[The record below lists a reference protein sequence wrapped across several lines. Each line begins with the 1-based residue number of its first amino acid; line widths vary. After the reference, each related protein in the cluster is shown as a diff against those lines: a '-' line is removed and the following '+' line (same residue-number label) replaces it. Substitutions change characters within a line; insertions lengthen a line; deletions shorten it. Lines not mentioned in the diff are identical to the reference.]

1 MTYLC
6 TVLLKYNTPQSI
18 FPLMNRSLILPVA
31 ILFGLLFHQWCNT
44 LVLIVPY
51 LIFTILLLNF
61 TAVEIKKL
69 KLLRMTGMNISLL
82 LFQMLASLGGYLI
95 AKGVGGDEIVAEGV
109 LIAVL
114 CPVAASSVVISCILG
129 ANRETVTA
137 HVILGNL
144 MVAVVAPIYF
154 SFIGV
159 QQSMPFFESFWLI
172 LKRVSPIIAFPFFL
186 AFALQLW
193 IPKANAFISKY
204 KSWSLHFWAL
214 ALAITLGQTINF
226 IFLHGK
232 DNLKSI
238 IILGI
243 ISIFICAIQFG
254 LGKLIGRKYGDIVA
268 GGQMLGQKNSALGIW
283 MANIY
288 LNPLASVSIALYS
301 IWQNLFNSWQ
311 MYMHE
316 KKK

>member
-1 MTYLC
+1 M
-6 TVLLKYNTPQSI
+6 K
-18 FPLMNRSLILPVA
+18 RSLILPIA
-31 ILFGLLFHQWCNT
+31 IIFGLLFHQWCNT

-51 LIFTILLLNF
+51 LIFSILLLNF
-61 TAVEIKKL
+61 TAVDIRKL
-69 KLLRMTGMNISLL
+69 RLLKMTGMNISLL
-82 LFQMLASLGGYLI
+82 LFQIIVSLGGYLL
-95 AKGVGGDEIVAEGV
+95 ARAFGSDEIVAEGI

-114 CPVAASSVVISCILG
+114 CPVAASSVVISCLLG

-144 MVAVVAPIYF
+144 MVAIVAPIYF
-154 SFIGV
+154 SFIGI
-159 QQSMPFFESFWLI
+159 QQEMPFFESFWLI

-186 AFALQLW
+186 ALGCQIW
-193 IPKANAFISKY
+193 IPKANAFISRY
-204 KSWSLHFWAL
+204 KAWSLHLWAL

-232 DNLKSI
+232 ANLRSI
-238 IILGI
+238 IILGV

-254 LGKLIGRKYGDIVA
+254 LGKLIGKKYGDIVA

-288 LNPLASVSIALYS
+288 LSPLASVSIALYS

-311 MYMHE
+311 MYVHE
-316 KKK
+316 KKAKHNAR

>member
-1 MTYLC
+1 
-6 TVLLKYNTPQSI
+6 
-18 FPLMNRSLILPVA
+18 MNRSLILPIS
-31 ILFGLLFHQWCNT
+31 ILFGLIFHRWCDT

-61 TAVEIKKL
+61 TAVNIRQL
-69 KLLRMTGMNISLL
+69 RLLRMTGMNISLL
-82 LFQMLASLGGYLI
+82 LFQIIASLGGFFL
-95 AKGVGGDEIVAEGV
+95 AKALGGDEIIAEGV
-109 LIAVL
+109 LIAIL
-114 CPVAASSVVISCILG
+114 CPVAASSVVISCLLG

-144 MVAVVAPIYF
+144 MVAVAAPIYF
-154 SFIGV
+154 SFIGI
-159 QQSMPFFESFWLI
+159 QQEMPFLDSFWLI
-172 LKRVSPIIAFPFFL
+172 LKRISPIIAFPFFL
-186 AFALQLW
+186 ALALQIW
-193 IPKANAFISKY
+193 IPSLNGFIARYKA
-204 KSWSLHFWAL
+204 WSLHFWAA

-226 IFLHGK
+226 IFVHGEK
-232 DNLKSI
+232 NVSSI

-254 LGKLIGRKYGDIVA
+254 VGKLIGKRYGDIIA

-288 LNPLASVSIALYS
+288 LSPLASVSIALYS

-311 MYMHE
+311 LYMHE
-316 KKK
+316 KGEKAEKSSIPPHSSKE

>member
-1 MTYLC
+1 
-6 TVLLKYNTPQSI
+6 
-18 FPLMNRSLILPVA
+18 MNRSLILPIA
-31 ILFGLLFHQWCNT
+31 IVVGLLFHHWCS
-44 LVLIVPY
+44 VLSTYVPY

-61 TAVEIKKL
+61 TAVDIRKL
-69 KLLRMTGMNISLL
+69 KLMKLTGMNISLL
-82 LFQMLASLGGYLI
+82 LFQIVVSLGCYFLAKGLGGNEIIAQGALI
-95 AKGVGGDEIVAEGV
+95 AI
-109 LIAVL
+109 I

-144 MVAVVAPIYF
+144 MVAIVAPIFF

-159 QQSMPFFESFWLI
+159 QQDMAFFDSFLLI
-172 LKRVSPIIAFPFFL
+172 LKRVSPIIAFPFFI
-186 AFALQLW
+186 AFGLQLW
-193 IPKANAFISKY
+193 FPAGNNLISRFKG
-204 KSWSLHFWAL
+204 WSLYIWSL

-226 IFLHGK
+226 IFLHGAENV
-232 DNLKSI
+232 DSI

-243 ISIFICAIQFG
+243 ISVVICAVQFAV
-254 LGKLIGRKYGDIVA
+254 GKLIGKKYGDIVA
-268 GGQMLGQKNSALGIW
+268 GGQMLGQKNTALGIW

-311 MYMHE
+311 MYRHE
-316 KKK
+316 KKQKK

>member
-1 MTYLC
+1 
-6 TVLLKYNTPQSI
+6 
-18 FPLMNRSLILPVA
+18 MNRSLVLPLA
-31 ILFGLLFHQWCNT
+31 IVFGLLFHTWCST
-44 LVLIVPY
+44 MVVIVPY

-61 TAVEIKKL
+61 TAVNIRQL
-69 KLLRMTGMNISLL
+69 RLLRMTGMNISLL
-82 LFQMLASLGGYLI
+82 LFQILVSLGGYLL
-95 AKGVGGDEIVAEGV
+95 AKIIGADEIIAQGA

-144 MVAVVAPIYF
+144 MVAIVAPVFF

-159 QQSMPFFESFWLI
+159 QQQMPFLDSFWLI
-172 LKRVSPIIAFPFFL
+172 LKRVSPILALPFFIAL
-186 AFALQLW
+186 ALQQW
-193 IPKANAFISKY
+193 WQSANAFFARY
-204 KSWSLHFWAL
+204 KSWSFYFWAV
-214 ALAITLGQTINF
+214 ALAITLGQTIDF
-226 IFLHGK
+226 IFIHGAENLH
-232 DNLKSI
+232 SI
-238 IILGI
+238 MILGI
-243 ISIFICAIQFG
+243 VSVFICAIQFG

-288 LNPLASVSIALYS
+288 LNPLSSVSIALYS

-316 KKK
+316 KKTKK

>member
-1 MTYLC
+1 
-6 TVLLKYNTPQSI
+6 
-18 FPLMNRSLILPVA
+18 MNRSLVLPIA
-31 ILFGLLFHQWCNT
+31 IVFGLLFHTWCST
-44 LVLIVPY
+44 MVVVVPY

-61 TAVEIKKL
+61 TAVNIKQL
-69 KLLRMTGMNISLL
+69 RLLRMTGMNISLL
-82 LFQMLASLGGYLI
+82 LFQILVSLGGYFLAKALGGNEII
-95 AKGVGGDEIVAEGV
+95 AQGV
-109 LIAVL
+109 LIAII

-144 MVAVVAPIYF
+144 MVAIVAPIFF

-159 QQSMPFFESFWLI
+159 QQQMPFLDSFWLI
-172 LKRVSPIIAFPFFL
+172 LKKVSPILALPFFIAL
-186 AFALQLW
+186 ALQMWLPAVNGA
-193 IPKANAFISKY
+193 IARY
-204 KSWSLHFWAL
+204 KSWSFYFWAV

-226 IFLHGK
+226 IHIHGAE
-232 DNLKSI
+232 NIHSI
-238 IILGI
+238 IILGA
-243 ISIFICAIQFG
+243 ISIVICAIQFG
-254 LGKLIGRKYGDIVA
+254 LGKLIGRHYGDIIA

-316 KKK
+316 KHRN

>member
-1 MTYLC
+1 MFGFLC
-6 TVLLKYNTPQSI
+6 
-18 FPLMNRSLILPVA
+18 
-31 ILFGLLFHQWCNT
+31 HQWCTT
-44 LVLIVPY
+44 LVVFVPY

-61 TAVEIKKL
+61 TAVEIRKL
-69 KLLRMTGMNISLL
+69 RLLHMTGMNIALL
-82 LFQMLASLGGYLI
+82 LFQIVVSLGGYLLT
-95 AKGVGGDEIVAEGV
+95 KVLGGDEIIAQGI
-109 LIAVL
+109 LIAII
-114 CPVAASSVVISCILG
+114 CPVAASSVVISCYLG

-144 MVAVVAPIYF
+144 MVAIVAPIFF

-159 QQSMPFFESFWLI
+159 QQQMPFLESFWLI

-186 AFALQLW
+186 ALGLQMW
-193 IPKANAFISKY
+193 IPAANAFINRFKGY
-204 KSWSLHFWAL
+204 SLYIWAL

-226 IFLHGK
+226 IFVHGGE
-232 DNLKSI
+232 NRQSI

-243 ISIFICAIQFG
+243 VSVLICAVQFG
-254 LGKLIGRKYGDIVA
+254 VGKLIGHKYGDTVA

-288 LNPLASVSIALYS
+288 LFPLASVSIALYS

-311 MYMHE
+311 MYMYE
-316 KKK
+316 KKHKK

>member
-1 MTYLC
+1 
-6 TVLLKYNTPQSI
+6 
-18 FPLMNRSLILPVA
+18 MNRSLILPIA
-31 ILFGLLFHQWCNT
+31 IVFGLLFHQWCSI
-44 LVLIVPY
+44 LVAIVPY

-61 TAVEIKKL
+61 TAVNIKKL
-69 KLLRMTGMNISLL
+69 KLMRMTGMNISLL
-82 LFQMLASLGGYLI
+82 LFQIIVSLGAYFLVK
-95 AKGVGGDEIVAEGV
+95 ATVADEIVAQGA
-109 LIAVL
+109 LIAII

-144 MVAVVAPIYF
+144 MVAIVAPIFF

-159 QQSMPFFESFWLI
+159 QQDMPFFESFLLI
-172 LKRVSPIIAFPFFL
+172 LKRVSPIIALPFFIAL
-186 AFALQLW
+186 ALQMWL
-193 IPKANAFISKY
+193 PSANEMISRFKG
-204 KSWSLHFWAL
+204 WSLYLWAL

-226 IFLHGK
+226 IFLHGAE
-232 DNLKSI
+232 NTESI

-243 ISIFICAIQFG
+243 ISIAICAIQFG
-254 LGKLIGRKYGDIVA
+254 IGKLIGRKYGDTVA
-268 GGQMLGQKNSALGIW
+268 GGQMLGQKNTALGIW

-316 KKK
+316 KRQKK

>member
-1 MTYLC
+1 
-6 TVLLKYNTPQSI
+6 
-18 FPLMNRSLILPVA
+18 MNRSLILPLAV
-31 ILFGLLFHQWCNT
+31 LFGFLCHQWCTT
-44 LVLIVPY
+44 LVVFVPY

-61 TAVEIKKL
+61 TAVEIRKL
-69 KLLRMTGMNISLL
+69 RLLHMTGMNIALL
-82 LFQMLASLGGYLI
+82 LFQIVVSLGGYLLT
-95 AKGVGGDEIVAEGV
+95 KVLGGDEIIAQGI
-109 LIAVL
+109 LIAII
-114 CPVAASSVVISCILG
+114 CPVAASSVVISCYLG

-144 MVAVVAPIYF
+144 MVAIVAPIFF

-159 QQSMPFFESFWLI
+159 QQQMPFLESFWLI

-186 AFALQLW
+186 ALGLQMW
-193 IPKANAFISKY
+193 IPAANAFINRFKGY
-204 KSWSLHFWAL
+204 SLYIWAL

-226 IFLHGK
+226 IFVHGGE
-232 DNLKSI
+232 NRQSI

-243 ISIFICAIQFG
+243 VSVLICAVQFG
-254 LGKLIGRKYGDIVA
+254 VGKLIGHKYGDTVA

-288 LNPLASVSIALYS
+288 LFPLASVSIALYS

-311 MYMHE
+311 MYMYE
-316 KKK
+316 KKHKK

>member
-1 MTYLC
+1 
-6 TVLLKYNTPQSI
+6 
-18 FPLMNRSLILPVA
+18 MNRSLILPLAV
-31 ILFGLLFHQWCNT
+31 LFGFLCHQWCTT
-44 LVLIVPY
+44 LVIFVPY

-61 TAVEIKKL
+61 TAVEIRKL
-69 KLLRMTGMNISLL
+69 RLLHMTGMNIALL
-82 LFQMLASLGGYLI
+82 LFQIVVSLGGYLLT
-95 AKGVGGDEIVAEGV
+95 KVLGGDEIIAQGI
-109 LIAVL
+109 LIAII
-114 CPVAASSVVISCILG
+114 CPVAASSVVISCYLG

-144 MVAVVAPIYF
+144 MVAIVAPIFF

-159 QQSMPFFESFWLI
+159 QQQMPFLESFWLI

-186 AFALQLW
+186 ALGLQMW
-193 IPKANAFISKY
+193 IPAANAFINRFKGY
-204 KSWSLHFWAL
+204 SLYIWAL

-226 IFLHGK
+226 IFVHGGE
-232 DNLKSI
+232 NRQSI

-243 ISIFICAIQFG
+243 VSVLICAVQFG
-254 LGKLIGRKYGDIVA
+254 VGKLIGHKYGDTVA

-288 LNPLASVSIALYS
+288 LFPLASVSIALYS

-311 MYMHE
+311 MYMYE
-316 KKK
+316 KKHKK

>member
-1 MTYLC
+1 
-6 TVLLKYNTPQSI
+6 
-18 FPLMNRSLILPVA
+18 MNRSLILPLAV
-31 ILFGLLFHQWCNT
+31 LFGFLCHQWCTT
-44 LVLIVPY
+44 LVVIVPY

-61 TAVEIKKL
+61 TAVEIRKL
-69 KLLRMTGMNISLL
+69 RLLHMTGMNIALL
-82 LFQMLASLGGYLI
+82 LFQIVVSLGGYLLT
-95 AKGVGGDEIVAEGV
+95 KVLGGDEIIAQGI
-109 LIAVL
+109 LIAII
-114 CPVAASSVVISCILG
+114 CPVAASSVVISCYLG

-144 MVAVVAPIYF
+144 MVAIVAPIFF

-159 QQSMPFFESFWLI
+159 QQQMPFLESFWLI

-186 AFALQLW
+186 ALGLQMW
-193 IPKANAFISKY
+193 IPAANAFINRFKGY
-204 KSWSLHFWAL
+204 SLYIWAL

-226 IFLHGK
+226 IFVHGGE
-232 DNLKSI
+232 NRQSI

-243 ISIFICAIQFG
+243 VSVLICAVQFG
-254 LGKLIGRKYGDIVA
+254 VGKLIGHKYGDTVA

-288 LNPLASVSIALYS
+288 LFPLASVSIALYS

-311 MYMHE
+311 MYMYE
-316 KKK
+316 KKHKK

>member
-1 MTYLC
+1 
-6 TVLLKYNTPQSI
+6 
-18 FPLMNRSLILPVA
+18 MNRSLILPLA
-31 ILFGLLFHQWCNT
+31 IIFGLLFHHWCSI
-44 LVLIVPY
+44 LVIGVPY

-61 TAVEIKKL
+61 TAVDIRQL
-69 KLLRMTGMNISLL
+69 KLLKMTGMNISLL
-82 LFQMLASLGGYLI
+82 LFQILVSLGGYLL
-95 AKGVGGDEIVAEGV
+95 AKGVGGNEIIAQGV
-109 LIAVL
+109 LIAII

-144 MVAVVAPIYF
+144 MVAVVAPIFF

-159 QQSMPFFESFWLI
+159 QQQMPFFESFWLI
-172 LKRVSPIIAFPFFL
+172 LKRVSPIIAFPFFI
-186 AFALQLW
+186 AFGLQLW
-193 IPKANAFISKY
+193 VPKVNGAIARFKG
-204 KSWSLHFWAL
+204 WSLYFWSL

-226 IFLHGK
+226 IFLHGRE
-232 DNLKSI
+232 NLYSI
-238 IILGI
+238 MILGG
-243 ISIFICAIQFG
+243 ISIFICAVQFAV
-254 LGKLIGRKYGDIVA
+254 GKLIGKKYGDTVA

-311 MYMHE
+311 MYVHE
-316 KKK
+316 KRKKQSL

>member
-1 MTYLC
+1 M
-6 TVLLKYNTPQSI
+6 K
-18 FPLMNRSLILPVA
+18 RSLILPVA
-31 ILFGLLFHQWCNT
+31 IIFGLLFHQWCNT

-51 LIFTILLLNF
+51 LIFSILLLNF
-61 TAVEIKKL
+61 TAVDIRKL
-69 KLLRMTGMNISLL
+69 RLMKMTGMNISLL
-82 LFQMLASLGGYLI
+82 LFQIIVSLGGYLL
-95 AKGVGGDEIVAEGV
+95 ARAFGSDEIVAEGI

-114 CPVAASSVVISCILG
+114 CPVAASSVVISCLLG

-144 MVAVVAPIYF
+144 MVAIVAPIYF
-154 SFIGV
+154 SFIGI
-159 QQSMPFFESFWLI
+159 QQDMPFFESFWLI

-186 AFALQLW
+186 ALGCQIW
-193 IPKANAFISKY
+193 VPKANAFISKY
-204 KSWSLHFWAL
+204 KAWSLHLWAL

-232 DNLKSI
+232 ANLRSI
-238 IILGI
+238 IILGV

-254 LGKLIGRKYGDIVA
+254 LGKLIGKKYGDIVA

-288 LNPLASVSIALYS
+288 LSPLASVSIALYS

-316 KKK
+316 KKAKQNA

>member
-1 MTYLC
+1 
-6 TVLLKYNTPQSI
+6 
-18 FPLMNRSLILPVA
+18 MNRSLILPLAV
-31 ILFGLLFHQWCNT
+31 LFGFLCHQWCTT
-44 LVLIVPY
+44 LVVFVPY

-61 TAVEIKKL
+61 TAVEIRKL
-69 KLLRMTGMNISLL
+69 QLLHMTGMNIALL
-82 LFQMLASLGGYLI
+82 LFQIVVSLGGYLLT
-95 AKGVGGDEIVAEGV
+95 KVLGGDEIIAQGI
-109 LIAVL
+109 LIAII
-114 CPVAASSVVISCILG
+114 CPVAASSVVISCYLG

-144 MVAVVAPIYF
+144 MVAIVAPIFF

-159 QQSMPFFESFWLI
+159 QQQMPFLESFWLI

-186 AFALQLW
+186 ALGFQMW
-193 IPKANAFISKY
+193 IPAANAFINRFKGY
-204 KSWSLHFWAL
+204 SLYIWAL

-226 IFLHGK
+226 IFVHGGE
-232 DNLKSI
+232 NRQSI

-243 ISIFICAIQFG
+243 VSVLICAVQFG
-254 LGKLIGRKYGDIVA
+254 VGKLIGHKYGDTVA

-288 LNPLASVSIALYS
+288 LFPLASVSIALYS

-311 MYMHE
+311 MYMYE
-316 KKK
+316 KKHKK

>member
-1 MTYLC
+1 
-6 TVLLKYNTPQSI
+6 
-18 FPLMNRSLILPVA
+18 MNRSLILPIA

-44 LVLIVPY
+44 LVIIVPY
-51 LIFTILLLNF
+51 LIFAILLLNF

-69 KLLRMTGMNISLL
+69 RLLHMTGMNVALL
-82 LFQMLASLGGYLI
+82 LFQILVSLGGYII
-95 AKGVGGDEIVAEGV
+95 AKAIGGDEIVAEGV

-114 CPVAASSVVISCILG
+114 CPVAASSVVISCLLG

-144 MVAVVAPIYF
+144 MVAIVAPIYF
-154 SFIGV
+154 SFIGL
-159 QQSMPFFESFWLI
+159 QQDMPFLDSFWLI

-186 AFALQLW
+186 ALALQFW
-193 IPKANAFISKY
+193 APKANAFISRY
-204 KSWSLHFWAL
+204 KAWSLHLWAL

-232 DNLKSI
+232 ENIGSI
-238 IILGI
+238 ITLGI

-254 LGKLIGRKYGDIVA
+254 LGKLIGRKYGDTVA

-288 LNPLASVSIALYS
+288 LSPLSSVSIALYS

-316 KKK
+316 KKLKKNS

>member
-1 MTYLC
+1 
-6 TVLLKYNTPQSI
+6 
-18 FPLMNRSLILPVA
+18 MNRSLILPLAV
-31 ILFGLLFHQWCNT
+31 LFGFLCHQWCTT
-44 LVLIVPY
+44 LVVFVPY

-61 TAVEIKKL
+61 TAVEIRKL
-69 KLLRMTGMNISLL
+69 RLLHMTGMNIALL
-82 LFQMLASLGGYLI
+82 LFQIVVSLGGYLLT
-95 AKGVGGDEIVAEGV
+95 KVLGGDEIIAQGI
-109 LIAVL
+109 LIAII
-114 CPVAASSVVISCILG
+114 CPVAASSVVISCYLG

-144 MVAVVAPIYF
+144 MVAIVAPIFF

-159 QQSMPFFESFWLI
+159 QQQMPFLESFWLI

-186 AFALQLW
+186 ALGLQMW
-193 IPKANAFISKY
+193 IPAANAFINRFKGY
-204 KSWSLHFWAL
+204 SLYIWAL

-226 IFLHGK
+226 IFVHGGE
-232 DNLKSI
+232 NRQSI

-243 ISIFICAIQFG
+243 VSVLICAVQFG
-254 LGKLIGRKYGDIVA
+254 VGKLIGHKYGDTVA

-288 LNPLASVSIALYS
+288 LFPLASVSIALYS

-311 MYMHE
+311 MYVYE
-316 KKK
+316 KKHKK